1 MSRSPCCGEG
11 SGRCEKPENSQEVT
25 FLRLT
30 PQSAFKE
37 VDTREI
43 YGFTS
48 TVRIQTYSTREER
61 AVSSTVHADTAGKW
75 WKLWRRRC
83 SFGVHTFIFC
93 TVNGR
98 VMAEMSNSP
107 GSSVWKT
114 SDCVRKCARGGRG
127 CHFDT
132 DKTFCK
138 SRQFTLKL
146 LRSASA
152 YNHSQSVLFIFWHS
166 SDLFLWLATAAEAC
180 GYCSVY
186 RKMLW
191 GPSQCQQ
198 YGFLFL
204 FLFPYFWDQCD
215 QWIFL

>member
-37 VDTREI
+37 VDTQEI

-61 AVSSTVHADTAGKW
+61 AVSSTVHANTAGKW
-75 WKLWRRRC
+75 WKLWRGRC
-83 SFGVHTFIFC
+83 SFGDHTFIFC
-93 TVNGR
+93 TVNER
-98 VMAEMSNSP
+98 LMAETSNSP

-114 SDCVRKCARGGRG
+114 SDCLRKCARKERG
-127 CHFDT
+127 CHFSS
-132 DKTFCK
+132 DKTFYK

-146 LRSASA
+146 LRNTSARH
-152 YNHSQSVLFIFWHS
+152 NHSRSVSFRFRHS
-166 SDLFLWLATAAEAC
+166 SDLFLQLATAAEAC

-186 RKMLW
+186 RKRLW
-191 GPSQCQQ
+191 GPS
-198 YGFLFL
+198 
-204 FLFPYFWDQCD
+204 
-215 QWIFL
+215 